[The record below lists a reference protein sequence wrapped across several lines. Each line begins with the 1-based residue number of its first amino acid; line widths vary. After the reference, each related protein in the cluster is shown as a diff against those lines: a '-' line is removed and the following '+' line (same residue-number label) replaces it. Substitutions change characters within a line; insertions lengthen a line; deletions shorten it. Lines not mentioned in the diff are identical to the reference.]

1 MHHYRDAHALFRSY
15 LILAYRGDYR
25 RIHAFDEHVDDAR
38 SKEEAAC
45 DMTIIRAYVAHTSP
59 QKCHQGDESLQYSLF
74 FGIV

>member
-25 RIHAFDEHVDDAR
+25 GIHAFDEHVDDAR

-45 DMTIIRAYVAHTSP
+45 MSSSCECSDGRGYHRKVRITS
-59 QKCHQGDESLQYSLF
+59 QGHEK
-74 FGIV
+74 